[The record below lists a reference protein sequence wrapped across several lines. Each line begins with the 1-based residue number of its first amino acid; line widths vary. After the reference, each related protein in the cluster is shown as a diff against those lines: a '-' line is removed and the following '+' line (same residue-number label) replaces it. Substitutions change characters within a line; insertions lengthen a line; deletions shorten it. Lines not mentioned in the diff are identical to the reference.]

1 MTELQ
6 WWIGAVS
13 VLITTVLLAGLV
25 VRRRYRACYA
35 FSAYLVAV
43 IVSDSLILGWPE
55 DFHTWGFW
63 LLKENVHSLLKFA
76 IALELGLRT
85 LQGFPGA
92 RATARAVVLLVLLV
106 SLGGMLADPPDPR
119 LELYDLASLFHPRI
133 LNTAIWLFTAVAVV
147 ILWYR
152 LPVEAFHKAILLGFV
167 PYLLVFTVA
176 MNALASVGS
185 KLQGLVGY
193 VHPIA
198 YLLVLVYWTYAAW
211 RPEEAPFRAA
221 QPAQRA
227 AQALRPRA

>member
-13 VLITTVLLAGLV
+13 VLITAVLLAGLV
-25 VRRRYRACYA
+25 VRRRYRSCYT
-35 FSAYLVAV
+35 FSVYLVTVLAA
-43 IVSDSLILGWPE
+43 DTLILLWPE
-55 DFHTWGFW
+55 IFHRWAFW
-63 LLKENVHSLLKFA
+63 ILKENVHSLLKFA
-76 IALELGLRT
+76 IALELALRT

-106 SLGGMLADPPDPR
+106 ALGGMLAEPLDPR
-119 LELYDLASLFHPRI
+119 LELYDLASRLHPRI

-152 LPVEAFHKAILLGFV
+152 LPVDAFHKAILLGFV

-176 MNALASVGS
+176 INALASVGS
-185 KLQGLVGY
+185 RLQVLVGY

-211 RPEEAPFRAA
+211 RPQEAPFRAA
-221 QPAQRA
+221 PTAQRA
-227 AQALRPRA
+227 VQPIRPPA